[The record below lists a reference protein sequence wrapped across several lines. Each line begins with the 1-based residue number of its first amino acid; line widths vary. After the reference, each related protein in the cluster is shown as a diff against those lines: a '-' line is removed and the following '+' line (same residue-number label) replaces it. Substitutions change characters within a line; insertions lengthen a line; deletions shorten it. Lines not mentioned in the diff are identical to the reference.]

1 MVELRGTLHKQTE
14 RAVWVVVVCG
24 AAAAGVLVLIARLV
38 AMAYLAGVVVV
49 VQAATLGLAAQ
60 AALVIL
66 KFGSIHNESC
76 KN

>member
-14 RAVWVVVVCG
+14 RAVWVVVACG

-38 AMAYLAGVVVV
+38 AMAYLVGVVEV
-49 VQAATLGLAAQ
+49 VQVATLVLAAQ
-60 AALVIL
+60 VALVIL